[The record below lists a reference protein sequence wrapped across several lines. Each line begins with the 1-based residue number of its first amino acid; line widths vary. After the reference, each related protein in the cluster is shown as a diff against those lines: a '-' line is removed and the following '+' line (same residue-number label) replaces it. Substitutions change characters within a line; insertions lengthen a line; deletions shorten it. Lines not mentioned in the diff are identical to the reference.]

1 MRANFC
7 PVAAPWRQWRKS
19 MIDAAY
25 ILGTVLFFVLMR
37 VYTRACERLGAGKSE
52 QEESR

>member
-1 MRANFC
+1 
-7 PVAAPWRQWRKS
+7 

-25 ILGTVLFFVLMR
+25 ILGTVIFFVLML
-37 VYTRACERLGAGKSE
+37 VYTRACERLGGKSQ